1 MTQEELIKLVKQLN
15 HVDLQGEAK
24 DELTA
29 KVLQMAADSVTL
41 ETLKALVA
49 PSRSSGEP
57 VPNGEVAKTLGRK
70 SRSGFTLSKKEIKSM
85 PEKYRRIF
93 ACEDRIIPYRFH
105 KGVYE
110 AHYRR
115 DGFKVFACAKDFKE
129 MREKFTAKLLEQMNG
144 ERPLP
149 MPSKG
154 KEAAPGHSDARFA
167 DYLQEWLEIKHK
179 TCKESTVK
187 EYERLSSVN
196 LLPVFGDK
204 AITDISR
211 QELQSYLFRFIDE
224 GKHRTAEKLHQV
236 LCCIFDLACEDLHI
250 LSPMKKIVL
259 PYYEPKKGS
268 ALTKEEEKTLVEFCI
283 EHKDNEASSAL
294 LVLLYFGLRRSE
306 LKTISVEDE
315 MLTCTTSKTKMGR
328 SEIKRSIPFTPVFR
342 RVLPYVDFEKAKHT
356 NVNTIYTTFKRLFP
370 HRHTHEL
377 RYNFITRA
385 KEAGC
390 NIEAVM
396 LWAGH
401 SFDRDVKSSAV
412 DRGYTDYSKE
422 YLVQEAQK
430 IDYIL

>member
-70 SRSGFTLSKKEIKSM
+70 SRSGFTLSKKEIKRM

-224 GKHRTAEKLHQV
+224 GKHRTAEKLYQV